1 MAINIQTREDT
12 NARSMLAPENTS
24 IAGLTLRPISLGSM
38 ELLRQIG
45 NTLATGE
52 TETDID
58 SHTLAE
64 FIWIHAA
71 PKEEVIET
79 VYDYPSQV
87 SKKVTLFCMD
97 ISPADISK
105 VAASL
110 AGDRAAVIA
119 ASARPLD
126 EENESPNAPTHL

>member
-1 MAINIQTREDT
+1 MAINIQTRENI
-12 NARSMLAPENTS
+12 NARSMLAPESTG

-38 ELLRQIG
+38 ELLRQV
-45 NTLATGE
+45 NNPLATGD
-52 TETDID
+52 TEVEID

-71 PKEEVIET
+71 PLDEIMET

-87 SKKVTLFCMD
+87 GKKVTLFCMN
-97 ISPADISK
+97 ISPTDISK
-105 VAASL
+105 VATSL

-119 ASARPLD
+119 ASARPLN
-126 EENESPNAPTHL
+126 EGNESPNAPTHP

>member
-24 IAGLTLRPISLGSM
+24 IAGLTLRAISLGSM

-45 NTLATGE
+45 NPLATGE

-64 FIWIHAA
+64 FIWVHAA
-71 PKEEVIET
+71 PLQEVVET
-79 VYDYPSQV
+79 VYDFPTQV
-87 SKKVTLFCMD
+87 GKKVTLFCMD

-110 AGDRAAVIA
+110 AGERAAVIA

-126 EENESPNAPTHL
+126 EENENPNAQTHL

>member
-1 MAINIQTREDT
+1 MAINIQTRENM
-12 NARSMLAPENTS
+12 NARSMLAPESTG

-38 ELLRQIG
+38 ELLRQV
-45 NTLATGE
+45 NNPLATSD
-52 TETDID
+52 TEVEID

-71 PKEEVIET
+71 PLDEIMET

-87 SKKVTLFCMD
+87 GKKVTLFCMN
-97 ISPADISK
+97 ISPTDISK

-119 ASARPLD
+119 ASARPLN
-126 EENESPNAPTHL
+126 EGNESPNAPTHP